1 MSLQVDPSLN
11 PRAAQPGWILCTE
24 RLFVSTHGDLSHL
37 WDEEHVLGARA
48 RLATARPLGTP
59 GGGGEPRCAGMR
71 CPLWLT
77 GSVSWGEILTSLS
90 LSVFI

>member
-48 RLATARPLGTP
+48 RLATARTLGTP
-59 GGGGEPRCAGMR
+59 GGGGGTKVRRDAMSAVAY
-71 CPLWLT
+71 WLCQL
-77 GSVSWGEILTSLS
+77 G
-90 LSVFI
+90 

>member
-48 RLATARPLGTP
+48 RLATARTLGTP
-59 GGGGEPRCAGMR
+59 GGGGGDQGAQGCDVRCGLLALSAGVR
-71 CPLWLT
+71 FLRL
-77 GSVSWGEILTSLS
+77 
-90 LSVFI
+90 